1 MDQVIESLCFN
12 NSCRQ
17 DKFNKMDTCYLFT
30 NENMN
35 GYMENLE
42 NKEILAVAGS
52 GDFYFNALLYGAT
65 SIDLFDVNYLSKFP
79 ISLKKNCIEQ
89 FDYEMFLQFLGLSD
103 KKYMLSYMDF
113 KKICCNFDEE
123 SYTFWNKL
131 YDLVLQNGYAIY
143 DSNLI
148 AHFEGFEK

>member
-17 DKFNKMDTCYLFT
+17 DKFDKMDICYLFT

-52 GDFYFNALLYGAT
+52 GDFYFNALLYDAI
-65 SIDLFDVNYLSKFP
+65 SIDLFDENYLSKFP
-79 ISLKKNCIEQ
+79 ISLKKNCIE
-89 FDYEMFLQFLGLSD
+89 
-103 KKYMLSYMDF
+103 
-113 KKICCNFDEE
+113 
-123 SYTFWNKL
+123 
-131 YDLVLQNGYAIY
+131 
-143 DSNLI
+143 
-148 AHFEGFEK
+148 